1 MDTPCPAVVAQRTRA
16 DAGLKPFHA
25 LQAMRPRGV
34 VVHCSAGQQPRS
46 TEHAAERLRVMQS
59 WHRAPKRWEP
69 VLDGAGQPVLR
80 RDGTPKRRNVGGCG
94 WVEIGYSWAFD
105 DLGNVWELRGWG
117 HVGSHCSADPDGRGS
132 LNGRAHGFVYLGN
145 GLRPTAAALEA
156 GAWLVAESERQYGPG
171 FVIGHREVSAKPCP
185 GDGVFT
191 GLVLPL
197 GRPLVAR

>member
-1 MDTPCPAVVAQRTRA
+1 MDTPPCPAVVAQHPRA
-16 DAGLKPFHA
+16 EFGLS
-25 LQAMRPRGV
+25 PRRRSAPLLRHEGV
-34 VVHCSAGQQPRS
+34 VVHCSAGR
-46 TEHAAERLRVMQS
+46 
-59 WHRAPKRWEP
+59 
-69 VLDGAGQPVLR
+69 QPVDARDSAKALR
-80 RDGTPKRRNVGGCG
+80 IMQAWHFHLG
-94 WVEIGYSWAFD
+94 WADVGYSWAFD
-105 DLGNVWELRGWG
+105 DLGHVWELRGWG
-117 HVGSHCSADPDGRGS
+117 RKGSHTKADPDGRGS

-171 FVIGHREVSAKPCP
+171 FVIGHREVSAKRCP